1 MLTPI
6 HLVMVGLLLHQTAA
20 AGPLATA
27 AAGPLMLTPLLRAG
41 QLEQARQQSAITIDG
56 LSMGHSGFFSVPSSS
71 GQNTNHFFSWYQP
84 CIEDCNAGTPLIH
97 YFNGGPGSPT
107 AVNGG
112 LAQVGNWFV
121 HNGSLHPQERC
132 FAWCR
137 RNHCLFVDQPAMTG
151 LSFQTN
157 STGGAS
163 TGKQIEYTK
172 TSGQAME
179 QIYQVLQQFLQIW
192 PQMQQQPYFIQ
203 GLSYAG
209 MYVPWMVSTLPES
222 L

>member
-1 MLTPI
+1 MC
-6 HLVMVGLLLHQTAA
+6 A
-20 AGPLATA
+20 
-27 AAGPLMLTPLLRAG
+27 
-41 QLEQARQQSAITIDG
+41 
-56 LSMGHSGFFSVPSSS
+56 
-71 GQNTNHFFSWYQP
+71 
-84 CIEDCNAGTPLIH
+84 
-97 YFNGGPGSPT
+97 GSPT

-172 TSGQAME
+172 TSAQAME
-179 QIYQVLQQFLQIW
+179 QVYQVLQQFLQIW
-192 PQMQQQPYFIQ
+192 PQMQEQPYFIQ

-209 MYVPWMVSTLPES
+209 MYVPWMVSTFIES
-222 L
+222 LRNMCMRVPNLICNWTHLVSVSHSCSTGLYCVATQQGSTCWRAACEATRRVSG